1 MSKMPVAKINQNTKA
16 LLVGDNPFHNISHLS
31 QERTRLRDK
40 TVLVPESAA
49 DLILSAIDNG
59 ANGFMFSVSETTLA
73 ILRALREKERIDQL
87 DLYAIVP
94 YAYEYVR
101 LSTQA
106 GGIPGLTKKVVGRI
120 VATGNLKGLATGFL
134 GFLLTDPE
142 RLLKT
147 YLIYEINKIR
157 AGAGRK
163 SKLESV
169 MLHEVITDLALA
181 LNLDSIFKA
190 HIDYMSRLGVTPGFN
205 TCNFVYLI
213 DKFRE
218 WNIELE
224 QVVIASPFN
233 KIGFQMTASQ
243 EDNEAAL
250 RSLPKPIV
258 IAISVLAAGYL
269 KPLEALEYISTLPNL
284 RGLAIGVSN
293 KSHAI
298 DTFKLVKQK
307 FGK

>member
-1 MSKMPVAKINQNTKA
+1 MSKRLVGKINQNTKA

-31 QERTRLRDK
+31 QERTRFRDK
-40 TVLVPESAA
+40 TVTVPELAA
-49 DLILSAIDNG
+49 DLILTAVDNG

-73 ILRALREKERIDQL
+73 ILRVLREKGRIDQL
-87 DLYAIVP
+87 GLYAIVP

-101 LSTQA
+101 MSTQV
-106 GGIPGLTKKVVGRI
+106 GGISGLTKKVVGRI
-120 VATGNLKGLATGFL
+120 VATGNLKALATGFL
-134 GFLLTDPE
+134 GFLMTDPE

-147 YLIYEINKIR
+147 YLIYEINRIR
-157 AGAGRK
+157 AAAGKRID
-163 SKLESV
+163 LESV

-190 HIDYMSRLGVTPGFN
+190 HIDYMSELGITPGFN
-205 TCNFVYLI
+205 TCNFVYLV

-218 WNIELE
+218 WNIDLG
-224 QVVIASPFN
+224 QVVVASPFN
-233 KIGFQMTASQ
+233 KVGFQMTTSQ
-243 EDNEAAL
+243 ENNEAAL
-250 RSLPKPIV
+250 RRLPKPIV

-298 DTFKLVKQK
+298 ETFNLVEQKLVN
-307 FGK
+307 

>member
-1 MSKMPVAKINQNTKA
+1 MPVAKINQNTKA